1 MSNLIKIIKYSVK
14 IKLNFFKDIMNKLCE
29 IFQSPY
35 KPSQASILFH
45 TTFLRL
51 SEFFEPCD
59 CGQISE
65 NIFFYLNLLMQ
76 KIFFNKIHWF
86 ELLSTKNKTGSSYCS
101 YSQSQYI
108 VYLSVIPSCLLSVG
122 KKQPLNFN
130 EKFIASPH
138 QVT

>member
-29 IFQSPY
+29 IFQSPF

-45 TTFLRL
+45 TTFLPL
-51 SEFFEPCD
+51 SKFFEVCD

-76 KIFFNKIHWF
+76 KIFFDKIHWF
-86 ELLSTKNKTGSSYCS
+86 QLLSTKKDWIILLFLISITVHS
-101 YSQSQYI
+101 
-108 VYLSVIPSCLLSVG
+108 LSVSHSIMSSFCWQKTTFEFQWKICS
-122 KKQPLNFN
+122 
-130 EKFIASPH
+130 
-138 QVT
+138 

>member
-29 IFQSPY
+29 IFQSPF

-45 TTFLRL
+45 TTFLPL
-51 SEFFEPCD
+51 SKFFELCH

-76 KIFFNKIHWF
+76 KIFFDKIHWF
-86 ELLSTKNKTGSSYCS
+86 QLLSTKKDWIILLFLISITVHSL
-101 YSQSQYI
+101 
-108 VYLSVIPSCLLSVG
+108 LSVIPSCLLSVG

-130 EKFIASPH
+130 EKFVPSPH